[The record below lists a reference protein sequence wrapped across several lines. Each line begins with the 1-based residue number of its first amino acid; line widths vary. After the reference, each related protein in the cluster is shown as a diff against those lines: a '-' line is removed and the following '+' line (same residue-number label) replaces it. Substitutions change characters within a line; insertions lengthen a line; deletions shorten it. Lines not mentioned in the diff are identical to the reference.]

1 MNYMVGF
8 ISLNVYA
15 LIVCLLL
22 MTIFFSKKRQ
32 RQVEDQSYAHFLVF
46 NALSTFTGII
56 LGVLVTPSLDTNQLA
71 LQIANKVYLT
81 CLLCWSCILNYYTM
95 YVSFLK
101 KKKDHRKFLSIY
113 KNIILIAIFILL
125 ILPVKVVSSNSGA
138 QAEGLSLLFFYTF
151 LGTGFLVDFI
161 SILTDFKNIRSKK
174 YLPIYLLLVL
184 GLFSVSIQLVFPS
197 LNYLINP
204 CTVLITLVM
213 YFTIENPDI
222 KIIEQLNIAKD
233 QAEKANRAK
242 SDFLSNMSHEIRTP
256 LNAIVGFSESMLE
269 ENDLEQIKS
278 DAKDIVMASNN
289 LLEIVNGILDISKI
303 EADKMEIV
311 ETEYDL
317 LENLTGLTKLM
328 IPRIGEKPIELR
340 TKFAPDIPHILYGDG
355 GKVKQ
360 IVSNILTNAVKYTE
374 KGIIELEVNC
384 VNDGNECRL
393 VISVE
398 DTGRGIQP
406 EKIDSIFNKFE
417 RLEEDR
423 NTTLEGTGL
432 GLAITKR
439 LVEMMGGKIVVQSK
453 YGAGSKFTVYLKQE
467 IRSVSSVP
475 KKEVHYEK
483 MTDISNK
490 RVLVVDDNKIN
501 LKVASRMLQ
510 PFHLQIEEC
519 ESGFECLE
527 KIEQGISYDLILM
540 DDMMPKMSGTETLHQ
555 LTSKPNFKTPV
566 VALTANAIE
575 GMKEKYLSE
584 GFVDYLAKPI
594 DKLELERV
602 LYQHLSQEEET
613 PREEIF
619 EPLPEDLY
627 DINKPLKDE

>member
-1 MNYMVGF
+1 MVGF
-8 ISLNVYA
+8 ISLNMYA

-22 MTIFFSKKRQ
+22 ITIFFSKKRQ

-46 NALSTFTGII
+46 NALATFSGII
-56 LGVLVTPSLDTNQLA
+56 LGILVTPALNTNQLV

-95 YVSFLK
+95 YISFLK
-101 KKKDHRKFLSIY
+101 KKKDNRKFLSLY
-113 KNIILIAIFILL
+113 KNSILIAILILL
-125 ILPVKVVSSNSGA
+125 ILPVEVVSTDSGA
-138 QAEGLSLLFFYTF
+138 QAEGLCLLFFYTF
-151 LGTGFLVDFI
+151 LGVGFVADFI

-222 KIIEQLNIAKD
+222 KIIEQLNAAKD

-256 LNAIVGFSESMLE
+256 LNAVVGFSEAILE
-269 ENDLEQIKS
+269 ENDIEQIKS
-278 DAKDIVMASNN
+278 DAKDIIMASNN

-303 EADKMEIV
+303 EAEKMEIV

-317 LENLTGLTKLM
+317 VENLNGLAKLM
-328 IPRIGEKPIELR
+328 IPRIGDKPIELR
-340 TKFAPDIPHILYGDG
+340 VKYAPDIPHILYGDG

-360 IVSNILTNAVKYTE
+360 IVMNILTNAVKYTE
-374 KGIIELEVNC
+374 RGFITLEVGC
-384 VNDGNECRL
+384 VNSGTECKL

-467 IRSVSSVP
+467 IRMVSQ
-475 KKEVHYEK
+475 EVKRTVTYDT
-483 MTDISNK
+483 MVDISNRK
-490 RVLVVDDNKIN
+490 VLVVDDNKIN
-501 LKVASRMLQ
+501 LKVATRMLT
-510 PFHLQIEEC
+510 PYHLNIEEC
-519 ESGFECLE
+519 ESGLECIE
-527 KIEQGISYDLILM
+527 KIKEGKVYDLILM
-540 DDMMPKMSGTETLHQ
+540 DDMMPKMTGTEAFHELEKIPDFH
-555 LTSKPNFKTPV
+555 TPV
-566 VALTANAIE
+566 VVLTANAIE
-575 GMKEKYLSE
+575 GMKENYLKE
-584 GFVDYLAKPI
+584 GFKDYLAKPI

-602 LYQHLSQEEET
+602 LYTYLTYEEKK
-613 PREEIF
+613 EEIF
-619 EPLPEDLY
+619 EPLPEELY
-627 DINKPLKDE
+627 DINKPLSE